1 MVKYKIYLRREKAEI
16 SISITEIPTDKIVY
30 KNGFFSSVDYH
41 KYEEFKE
48 LKSKFLQYVGES
60 IIQFRNV
67 DRCHELFHNL
77 MSGKIMTID
86 KYEIDET
93 LNLVNV
99 IGGVK

>member
-1 MVKYKIYLRREKAEI
+1 MTKYKICLRREKSEI
-16 SISITEIPTDKIVY
+16 SISITEIETNKIIY
-30 KNGFFSSVDYH
+30 KNGFFSSVDYY

-48 LKSKFLQYVGES
+48 LKSKFLEYIGES
-60 IIQFRNV
+60 IIQFRNI

-77 MSGKIMTID
+77 MSGKIMTIN